1 MTMTYPLTAAETACV
16 LYALLMRPVC
26 YGGLLHYRKA
36 WRSLWPKS
44 WSGRQ
49 VVYAFFTLWLFLMG
63 GWIQANRW
71 AAQNDRLGIL
81 GIFYGNA
88 FGVDLPWI
96 DSWPYGPNGF
106 GHPQY
111 VACCSGAIALFLS
124 NGCTVFGCIMM
135 LATW

>member
-81 GIFYGNA
+81 SVTKTDGSTSEIPYAMEVSWVFWIIYHVVHTGVVYRLGIVGIFYGNA

-96 DSWPYGPNGF
+96 DS
-106 GHPQY
+106 
-111 VACCSGAIALFLS
+111 
-124 NGCTVFGCIMM
+124 
-135 LATW
+135 